1 MNGVEL
7 RNVTKAYAGLTVM
20 ENINLEITD
29 GDFVVLLGPS
39 GCGKSTLLN
48 MIAGLEPTTGG
59 EIHIG
64 GRNVTELEP
73 DERDIAIVFQSYALY
88 PTMSVRKNIGFGLK
102 MGGMRNDEIEKRV
115 ADVGELLQITPLL
128 DRKPSQL
135 SGGQQQRVAIGR
147 ALVREPSVFLF
158 DEPLSNLDAKLRA
171 DMRVELKRLHER
183 LGRTIVYVTHDQIE
197 AMTLATKVVVLEKG
211 RIQQADTPE
220 NVYRRPANRFVASF
234 VGAPTMNFIEGK
246 MIQDGSDVVFDSG
259 AGQLPL
265 VDVPTEAGNLI
276 GQPITLGA
284 RPEHLLFDDAG
295 IASRV
300 LLAEPTGPDQYVR
313 LAVAGSRQDAVLNRF
328 SDQVRIPEF
337 LSMGPGCRCLIH
349 KVVRRCCRPDRPES
363 ISRLCWQTRRDGR
376 LA

>member
-102 MGGMRNDEIEKRV
+102 MGGMRKDEIEKRV

-246 MIQDGSDVVFDSG
+246 MLQDGSDIVFDSG

-265 VDVPTEAGNLI
+265 VDVPTEAHNLI

-313 LAVAGSRQDAVLNRF
+313 LAVAGSEITARCGPEQVFRSG
-328 SDQVRIPEF
+328 SDTRI
-337 LSMGPGCRCLIH
+337 LI
-349 KVVRRCCRPDRPES
+349 
-363 ISRLCWQTRRDGR
+363 DGAR
-376 LA
+376 MSLFDPQSGQALLQA

>member
-20 ENINLEITD
+20 ENINLQIAD
-29 GDFVVLLGPS
+29 GDFLVLLGPS

-59 EIHIG
+59 SIHIN
-64 GRNVTELEP
+64 GRDVTGLEP
-73 DERDIAIVFQSYALY
+73 DERDIAMVFQSYALY
-88 PTMSVRKNIGFGLK
+88 PTMSVRRNIGFGLK
-102 MGGMRNDEIEKRV
+102 MRGMAKGEIEKRV
-115 ADVGELLQITPLL
+115 AEVGELLQITPLL

-171 DMRVELKRLHER
+171 DMRIELKRLHER

-197 AMTLATKVVVLEKG
+197 AMTLATKVVVLDKG
-211 RIQQADTPE
+211 SIQQVDTPE

-234 VGAPTMNFIEGK
+234 VGAPTMNFIDGK
-246 MIQDGSDVVFDSG
+246 LTHDGDDIVFDSG
-259 AGQLPL
+259 SGCLPL
-265 VDVPTEAGNLI
+265 INVPAEIRDLI
-276 GQPITLGA
+276 GRPMTLGA
-284 RPEHLLFDDAG
+284 RPEHMVFDDAG
-295 IASRV
+295 ISSRV

-313 LAVAGSRQDAVLNRF
+313 LAVAGSELTARSGPEQIFKSGSDA
-328 SDQVRIPEF
+328 RI
-337 LSMGPGCRCLIH
+337 L
-349 KVVRRCCRPDRPES
+349 V
-363 ISRLCWQTRRDGR
+363 DGAR
-376 LA
+376 MTLFDPQSGQALLGA

>member
-7 RNVTKAYAGLTVM
+7 RNVTKAYAGITVM
-20 ENINLEITD
+20 ENINLDIAD
-29 GDFVVLLGPS
+29 GDFLVLLGPS

-59 EIHIG
+59 SIHIS
-64 GRNVTELEP
+64 GRDVTGLEP
-73 DERDIAIVFQSYALY
+73 DERDIAMVFQSYALY

-102 MGGMRNDEIEKRV
+102 MRGMPADQIEKRV
-115 ADVGELLQITPLL
+115 AEIGELLQITPLL

-197 AMTLATKVVVLEKG
+197 AMTLATRVVVLDRG
-211 RIQQADTPE
+211 SIQQADTPE
-220 NVYRRPANRFVASF
+220 NVYRRPANRFVAGF

-246 MIQDGSDVVFDSG
+246 LVQDAGALFFDSG
-259 AGQLPL
+259 KGYLPL
-265 VDVPTEAGNLI
+265 IDIPLAAHGLI
-276 GQPITLGA
+276 GRHLTLGA
-284 RPEHLLFDDAG
+284 RPEHVLFDDTGAV
-295 IASRV
+295 SRV
-300 LLAEPTGPDQYVR
+300 VLAEPTGPDQYVR
-313 LAVAGSRQDAVLNRF
+313 LAVAGTEIIARTGPEQYFASGTDARIAIDGARASLFDPTSGQALALDAV
-328 SDQVRIPEF
+328 
-337 LSMGPGCRCLIH
+337 G
-349 KVVRRCCRPDRPES
+349 
-363 ISRLCWQTRRDGR
+363 
-376 LA
+376 

>member
-20 ENINLEITD
+20 EDINLEIAD
-29 GDFVVLLGPS
+29 GDFLVLLGPS

-59 EIHIG
+59 AIHIN
-64 GRNVTELEP
+64 GRDVTDLEP
-73 DERDIAIVFQSYALY
+73 DERDIAMVFQSYALY
-88 PTMSVRKNIGFGLK
+88 PTMSVRRNIGFGLK
-102 MGGMRNDEIEKRV
+102 MRGMPKDEIETRV
-115 ADVGELLQITPLL
+115 AEVGELLQITPLL

-171 DMRVELKRLHER
+171 DMRIELKRLHER

-197 AMTLATKVVVLEKG
+197 AMTLATKVVVLDKG
-211 RIQQADTPE
+211 RIQQVDTPE

-234 VGAPTMNFIEGK
+234 VGAPTMNFVDGK
-246 MIQDGSDVVFDSG
+246 LAQNGEDIVFDSG
-259 AGQLPL
+259 AGCLPL
-265 VDVPTEAGNLI
+265 INVPIEARDLVGR
-276 GQPITLGA
+276 QMTLGA
-284 RPEHLLFDDAG
+284 RPEHMLFDDTG
-295 IASRV
+295 ISSRV

-313 LAVAGSRQDAVLNRF
+313 LAVAGAELTARSGPEQIFRSGADT
-328 SDQVRIPEF
+328 RI
-337 LSMGPGCRCLIH
+337 L
-349 KVVRRCCRPDRPES
+349 V
-363 ISRLCWQTRRDGR
+363 DGAR
-376 LA
+376 MSLFDPQNGQALLRA

>member
-20 ENINLEITD
+20 ENINLQIAD
-29 GDFVVLLGPS
+29 GDFLVLLGPS

-59 EIHIG
+59 SIHIN
-64 GRNVTELEP
+64 GRDVTGLEP
-73 DERDIAIVFQSYALY
+73 DERDIAMVFQSYALY
-88 PTMSVRKNIGFGLK
+88 PTMSVRRNIGFGLK
-102 MGGMRNDEIEKRV
+102 MRGMAKGEIEKRV
-115 ADVGELLQITPLL
+115 AEVGELLQITPLL

-171 DMRVELKRLHER
+171 DMRIELKRLHER

-197 AMTLATKVVVLEKG
+197 AMTLATKVVVLDKG
-211 RIQQADTPE
+211 SIQQVDTPE

-234 VGAPTMNFIEGK
+234 VGAPTMNFIDGK
-246 MIQDGSDVVFDSG
+246 LMHDGDDIVFDSG
-259 AGQLPL
+259 SGCLPL
-265 VDVPTEAGNLI
+265 INVPAEIRDLI
-276 GQPITLGA
+276 GRPMTLGA
-284 RPEHLLFDDAG
+284 RPEHMVFDDAG
-295 IASRV
+295 ISSRV

-313 LAVAGSRQDAVLNRF
+313 LAVAGSELTARSGPEQIFKSGSDA
-328 SDQVRIPEF
+328 RI
-337 LSMGPGCRCLIH
+337 L
-349 KVVRRCCRPDRPES
+349 V
-363 ISRLCWQTRRDGR
+363 DGAR
-376 LA
+376 MTLFDPQSGQALLGS

>member
-20 ENINLEITD
+20 ENINLQIAD
-29 GDFVVLLGPS
+29 GDFLVLLGPS

-59 EIHIG
+59 SIHIN
-64 GRNVTELEP
+64 GRDVTGLEP
-73 DERDIAIVFQSYALY
+73 DERDIAMVFQSYALY
-88 PTMSVRKNIGFGLK
+88 PTMSVRRNIGFGLK
-102 MGGMRNDEIEKRV
+102 MRGMAKGEIEKRV
-115 ADVGELLQITPLL
+115 AEVGELLQITPLL

-171 DMRVELKRLHER
+171 DMRIELKRLHER

-197 AMTLATKVVVLEKG
+197 AMTLATKVVVLDKG
-211 RIQQADTPE
+211 SIQQVDTPE

-234 VGAPTMNFIEGK
+234 VGAPTMNFIDGK
-246 MIQDGSDVVFDSG
+246 LKHDGDDIVFDSG
-259 AGQLPL
+259 SGCLPL
-265 VDVPTEAGNLI
+265 INVPAEIRDLI
-276 GQPITLGA
+276 GRPMTLGA
-284 RPEHLLFDDAG
+284 RPEHMVFDDAG
-295 IASRV
+295 ISSRV

-313 LAVAGSRQDAVLNRF
+313 LAVAGSELTARSGPEQIFKSGSDA
-328 SDQVRIPEF
+328 RI
-337 LSMGPGCRCLIH
+337 L
-349 KVVRRCCRPDRPES
+349 V
-363 ISRLCWQTRRDGR
+363 DGAR
-376 LA
+376 MTLFDPQSGQALLGS

>member
-20 ENINLEITD
+20 ENINLQIAD
-29 GDFVVLLGPS
+29 GDFLVLLGPS

-59 EIHIG
+59 SIHIN
-64 GRNVTELEP
+64 GRDVTGLEP
-73 DERDIAIVFQSYALY
+73 DERDIAMVFQSYALY
-88 PTMSVRKNIGFGLK
+88 PTMSVRRNIGFGLK
-102 MGGMRNDEIEKRV
+102 MRGMAKGEIEKRV
-115 ADVGELLQITPLL
+115 AEVGELLQITPLL

-171 DMRVELKRLHER
+171 DMRIELKRLHER

-197 AMTLATKVVVLEKG
+197 AMTLATKVVVLDKG
-211 RIQQADTPE
+211 SIQQVDTPE

-234 VGAPTMNFIEGK
+234 VGAPTMNFIDGK
-246 MIQDGSDVVFDSG
+246 LTHDGDDIVFDSG
-259 AGQLPL
+259 SGCLPL
-265 VDVPTEAGNLI
+265 INVPAEIRDLI
-276 GQPITLGA
+276 GRPMTLGA
-284 RPEHLLFDDAG
+284 RPEHMVFDDAG
-295 IASRV
+295 ISSRV

-313 LAVAGSRQDAVLNRF
+313 LAVAGSELTARSGPEQIFKSGSDA
-328 SDQVRIPEF
+328 RI
-337 LSMGPGCRCLIH
+337 L
-349 KVVRRCCRPDRPES
+349 V
-363 ISRLCWQTRRDGR
+363 DGAR
-376 LA
+376 MTLFDPQSGQALLGS

>member
-20 ENINLEITD
+20 ENINLQIAD
-29 GDFVVLLGPS
+29 GDFLVLLGPS

-59 EIHIG
+59 SIHIN
-64 GRNVTELEP
+64 GRDVTGLEP
-73 DERDIAIVFQSYALY
+73 DERDIAMVFQSYALY
-88 PTMSVRKNIGFGLK
+88 PTMSVRRNIGFGLK
-102 MGGMRNDEIEKRV
+102 MRGMAKGEIEKRV
-115 ADVGELLQITPLL
+115 AEVGELLQITPLL

-171 DMRVELKRLHER
+171 DMRIELKRLHER

-197 AMTLATKVVVLEKG
+197 AMTLATKVVVLDKG
-211 RIQQADTPE
+211 SIQQVDTPE

-234 VGAPTMNFIEGK
+234 VGAPTMNFIDGK
-246 MIQDGSDVVFDSG
+246 LAHDGDDVVFDSG
-259 AGQLPL
+259 SGCLPL
-265 VDVPTEAGNLI
+265 INVPAEIRDLI
-276 GQPITLGA
+276 GRPMTLGA
-284 RPEHLLFDDAG
+284 RPEHMVFDDAG
-295 IASRV
+295 ISSRV

-313 LAVAGSRQDAVLNRF
+313 LAVAGSELTARSGPEQIFKSGSDA
-328 SDQVRIPEF
+328 RI
-337 LSMGPGCRCLIH
+337 L
-349 KVVRRCCRPDRPES
+349 V
-363 ISRLCWQTRRDGR
+363 DGAR
-376 LA
+376 MTLFDPQSGQALLGS

>member
-20 ENINLEITD
+20 ENINLQIAD
-29 GDFVVLLGPS
+29 GDFLVLLGPS

-59 EIHIG
+59 SIHIN
-64 GRNVTELEP
+64 GRDVTGLEP
-73 DERDIAIVFQSYALY
+73 DERDIAMVFQSYALY
-88 PTMSVRKNIGFGLK
+88 PTMSVRRNIGFGLK
-102 MGGMRNDEIEKRV
+102 MRGMAKGEIEKRV
-115 ADVGELLQITPLL
+115 AEVGELLQITPLL

-171 DMRVELKRLHER
+171 DMRIELKRLHER

-197 AMTLATKVVVLEKG
+197 AMTLATKVVVLDKG
-211 RIQQADTPE
+211 SIQQVDTPE

-234 VGAPTMNFIEGK
+234 VGAPTMNFIDGK
-246 MIQDGSDVVFDSG
+246 LTHDGDDVVFDSG
-259 AGQLPL
+259 SGCLPL
-265 VDVPTEAGNLI
+265 INVPAEIRDLI
-276 GQPITLGA
+276 GRPMTLGA
-284 RPEHLLFDDAG
+284 RPEHMVFDDAG
-295 IASRV
+295 ISSRV

-313 LAVAGSRQDAVLNRF
+313 LAVAGSELTARSGPEQIFKSGSDA
-328 SDQVRIPEF
+328 RI
-337 LSMGPGCRCLIH
+337 L
-349 KVVRRCCRPDRPES
+349 V
-363 ISRLCWQTRRDGR
+363 DGAR
-376 LA
+376 MTLFDPQSGQALLGS

>member
-20 ENINLEITD
+20 ENINLQIAD
-29 GDFVVLLGPS
+29 GDFLVLLGPS

-59 EIHIG
+59 SIHIN
-64 GRNVTELEP
+64 GRDVTGLEP
-73 DERDIAIVFQSYALY
+73 DERDIAMVFQSYALY
-88 PTMSVRKNIGFGLK
+88 PTMSVRRNIGFGLK
-102 MGGMRNDEIEKRV
+102 MRGMPKDEIETRV
-115 ADVGELLQITPLL
+115 AEVGELLQITALL

-171 DMRVELKRLHER
+171 DMRIELKRLHER

-197 AMTLATKVVVLEKG
+197 AMTLATKVVVLDKG
-211 RIQQADTPE
+211 SIQQVDTPE

-234 VGAPTMNFIEGK
+234 VGAPTMNFIDGK
-246 MIQDGSDVVFDSG
+246 LTHDGDDIVFDSG
-259 AGQLPL
+259 SGCLPL
-265 VDVPTEAGNLI
+265 INVPAEIRDLI
-276 GQPITLGA
+276 GRPMTLGA
-284 RPEHLLFDDAG
+284 RPEHMVFDDAG
-295 IASRV
+295 ISSRV

-313 LAVAGSRQDAVLNRF
+313 LAVAGSELTARSGPEQIFKSGSDA
-328 SDQVRIPEF
+328 RI
-337 LSMGPGCRCLIH
+337 L
-349 KVVRRCCRPDRPES
+349 V
-363 ISRLCWQTRRDGR
+363 DGAR
-376 LA
+376 MTLFDPQSGQALLGS